1 MQFAQIIMCTTSSS
15 AAVAVAHCM
24 KNRRLPRFTVTKL
37 KIVMAA
43 WACLHLVVLLL
54 SIILLQVAAQQELF
68 VRRPRLS
75 KRGQDLAICVMV
87 KDHNLD
93 IREWIHYHRSMG

>member
-1 MQFAQIIMCTTSSS
+1 
-15 AAVAVAHCM
+15 
-24 KNRRLPRFTVTKL
+24 
-37 KIVMAA
+37 MAA
-43 WACLHLVVLLL
+43 WACLPWIVLLL
-54 SIILLQVAAQQELF
+54 SMLLRVAAQDEMF